1 MHNYIDPDMRE
12 LIDALSKCIV
22 PNHKAVWRTN
32 HHSPYYSQG
41 RYKRV
46 AWKIFPRKVCRD
58 EIKFLSLQRQIK
70 IAVHD
75 AAVQAAIF
83 VPTTLAEY

>member
-1 MHNYIDPDMRE
+1 MPMHNYIDPDMRE

-46 AWKIFPRKVCRD
+46 
-58 EIKFLSLQRQIK
+58 
-70 IAVHD
+70 
-75 AAVQAAIF
+75 
-83 VPTTLAEY
+83 T

>member
-1 MHNYIDPDMRE
+1 MHNYIDPEMRE

-46 AWKIFPRKVCRD
+46 AWKIFSVKNSSKKN
-58 EIKFLSLQRQIK
+58 KFQKLN
-70 IAVHD
+70 H
-75 AAVQAAIF
+75 
-83 VPTTLAEY
+83 T

>member
-1 MHNYIDPDMRE
+1 MPMQNYIDPEMRE

-32 HHSPYYSQG
+32 HHSPYYSRG

-46 AWKIFPRKVCRD
+46 A
-58 EIKFLSLQRQIK
+58 
-70 IAVHD
+70 
-75 AAVQAAIF
+75 
-83 VPTTLAEY
+83 